1 MTTTSGSKVYL
12 GDAVYCQPWWDG
24 GVKLTTENGIDVTNT
39 VILEVD
45 TLQALIDYVKAQ
57 NERHK
62 APLRE
67 ESRHTT

>member
-1 MTTTSGSKVYL
+1 
-12 GDAVYCQPWWDG
+12 
-24 GVKLTTENGIDVTNT
+24 VKLTTENGIDVTNT